1 MERLVSSTSR
11 DPPGEDAGTRTNGLT
26 VKCINNNVNPAFL
39 KCQECDEAAS
49 NDDRSLSS
57 MNEERRNAEAAEFNS
72 TSEGSVTEPSPTTMQ
87 TGCLGLTQHSQGV
100 RDL

>member
-57 MNEERRNAEAAEFNS
+57 MNEERRDAQAAEFNS